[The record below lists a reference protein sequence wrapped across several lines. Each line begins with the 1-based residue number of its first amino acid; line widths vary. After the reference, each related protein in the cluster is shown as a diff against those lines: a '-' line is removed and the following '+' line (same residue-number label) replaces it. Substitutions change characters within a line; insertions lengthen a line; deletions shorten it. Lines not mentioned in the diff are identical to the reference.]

1 MEMIKTVI
9 KWNFDKI
16 LMRVEAAQKL
26 QEADKQDDC
35 DKLLKDLA
43 EDLLK

>member
-1 MEMIKTVI
+1 MIRTVI

-16 LMRVEAAQKL
+16 LMRVDAAQKL

-35 DKLLKDLA
+35 DKLLRDLA
-43 EDLLK
+43 EEIQK